1 MSAKTDSTKP
11 SEKQTM
17 PAVQIEKT
25 IADLVLNKVKIFTA
39 NRDIR
44 LPDDYS
50 AENALKSA
58 WLILLDTK
66 DKNGNQALSVCT
78 KDSIANAMLNMVLQG
93 LNPVK
98 KQCDFLVYGDKLTL
112 QREYHGTIALAKRYA
127 AVKEAVGTV
136 IYEGDTFEYEILP
149 NGYKRIKKHEQALE
163 NIDDNKIKGA
173 YATLIFQDT
182 NMEPYIEVMTIQ
194 QIRQSWQQG
203 ATKGASPAHKN
214 FPGEMAKKTVIS
226 RACKLFISSSDDSSL
241 FDDDDRDERSQAA
254 KQVIN
259 DNANREEITMDVE
272 AKVVEDKKP
281 EPKKPEPAKQQ
292 EMETADV
299 EQPEQ
304 PAGRNDKLPGF

>member
-1 MSAKTDSTKP
+1 MTKTTEAAKTGN
-11 SEKQTM
+11 EKQST

-66 DKNGNQALSVCT
+66 DKNGNQALQICT

-127 AVKEAVGTV
+127 DVKKAVGTV
-136 IYEGDTFEYEILP
+136 IYEGDVFEYAIKP
-149 NGYKRIKKHEQALE
+149 NGYKEIMKHEQALK
-163 NIDDNKIKGA
+163 NIDDNKIIGA
-173 YATLIFQDT
+173 YATLIFTGQQQ
-182 NMEPYIEVMTIQ
+182 EPYIEI
-194 QIRQSWQQG
+194 
-203 ATKGASPAHKN
+203 
-214 FPGEMAKKTVIS
+214 
-226 RACKLFISSSDDSSL
+226 
-241 FDDDDRDERSQAA
+241 DRKS
-254 KQVIN
+254 
-259 DNANREEITMDVE
+259 
-272 AKVVEDKKP
+272 VV
-281 EPKKPEPAKQQ
+281 
-292 EMETADV
+292 
-299 EQPEQ
+299 
-304 PAGRNDKLPGF
+304 